1 MRISDWSSD
10 VCSSDLRPTSVL
22 LYLHATLLRR
32 PILVETVRFRALLIT
47 PIRGPSFFGPVRK
60 RGRNEPKQP
69 EAGGV
74 RAWRAD
80 AAHRPRF
87 DPHPSH
93 RRPFR
98 RRGAVEPGRPPR
110 GGPARGRP
118 RPHGGAAVP
127 RRV

>member
-10 VCSSDLRPTSVL
+10 VCSSDLRPTAVL

-60 RGRNEPKQP
+60 RGRNDHKQP

-80 AAHRPRF
+80 AEHRARF
-87 DPHPSH
+87 DHHPTARNARKSVVEGKH
-93 RRPFR
+93 VSVRR
-98 RRGAVEPGRPPR
+98 APG
-110 GGPARGRP
+110 GR
-118 RPHGGAAVP
+118 
-127 RRV
+127 